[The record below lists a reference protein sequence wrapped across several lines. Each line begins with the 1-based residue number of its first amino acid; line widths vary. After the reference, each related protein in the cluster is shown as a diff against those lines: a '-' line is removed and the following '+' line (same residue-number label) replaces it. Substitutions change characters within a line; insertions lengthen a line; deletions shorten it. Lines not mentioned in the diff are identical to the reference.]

1 MRTLGRFSSGSALFV
16 FPSTSLLFLL
26 FLHFAGYK
34 LYFQVRFFL
43 IFTDLFHAGQDA
55 RQLRQ
60 FCNRLT
66 VIGLHSRFISTIS
79 DKLKLDILIFVRYNK
94 SDNAAVFPHLV
105 IGLLDCTAQVSGF
118 IAVFRGGSFGKGKRL
133 FRQQGFGGRRL
144 ECRNRAW
151 RNDSECTR
159 MLRRRF

>member
-1 MRTLGRFSSGSALFV
+1 MRTLGRFSSRSALFV

-60 FCNRLT
+60 FCNCLT
-66 VIGLHSRFISTIS
+66 VIGLHSCFISTVS

-105 IGLLDCTAQVSGF
+105 IGLLVHGPSQWFHSCLS
-118 IAVFRGGSFGKGKRL
+118 RRE
-133 FRQQGFGGRRL
+133 FRQRYPPHSPSPPCDAT
-144 ECRNRAW
+144 CRQHNK
-151 RNDSECTR
+151 
-159 MLRRRF
+159 

>member
-94 SDNAAVFPHLV
+94 SDNAAVFPPS
-105 IGLLDCTAQVSGF
+105 CNRPS
-118 IAVFRGGSFGKGKRL
+118 RL
-133 FRQQGFGGRRL
+133 HGPSQWFHSCLSRREFRQRYPPHSL
-144 ECRNRAW
+144 SPPCDATCRQHNK
-151 RNDSECTR
+151 
-159 MLRRRF
+159 